1 MNQYPVCPENI
12 SIKKDYLSEW
22 QKIDYNESKITKLCC
37 TLLPKNNY
45 VINYRYLKLALSLGV
60 KLEKINRVLGF
71 KPKHSIE
78 EAVMDLCQA
87 FKEDKLP
94 NSFDDNKYYN
104 VRTMKAIGTQ

>member
-1 MNQYPVCPENI
+1 VVEKLFPEKGDI
-12 SIKKDYLSEW
+12 PIEVTASDDPRSYH
-22 QKIDYNESKITKLCC
+22 
-37 TLLPKNNY
+37 
-45 VINYRYLKLALSLGV
+45 INS
-60 KLEKINRVLGF
+60 EKIHRVLGF